1 MPNPRENFPRIN
13 HLNEYLDYDIK
24 KEKFIVLVDAI
35 PVTRKEFSFDDM
47 IRTTNIE
54 KREELKKLM
63 MEFCKF
69 EWAKIT
75 KGTNSNM
82 RNRIENALM
91 SGIGL
96 IDAIRFMDTDKNPR
110 YESLV
115 PRRKKREI

>member
-1 MPNPRENFPRIN
+1 MGNTNSAIYLFIPYTLYLFITLYMPNPRENFPRIN

-69 EWAKIT
+69 E
-75 KGTNSNM
+75 
-82 RNRIENALM
+82 
-91 SGIGL
+91 
-96 IDAIRFMDTDKNPR
+96 
-110 YESLV
+110 
-115 PRRKKREI
+115 